1 MSRGKRGLVLR
12 ARDTKIMY
20 KKLMAKLK
28 EAARGIKQDV
38 MTVYF
43 AARDPRTPLLV
54 RLLALAIAAYALSPI
69 DLIPDFIPILGYLDD
84 LVLLPFG
91 IILVIKLTPTIVIEA
106 SRAKANEVI
115 SKPTSSIAA
124 AIIVAIWVGLAIG
137 CAYWLVRH
145 A

>member
-1 MSRGKRGLVLR
+1 VSRGKRGLALQ
-12 ARDTKIMY
+12 ASDTKIMY
-20 KKLMAKLK
+20 KKLIAKLK
-28 EAARGIKQDV
+28 EAARGIKHDV

-115 SKPTSSIAA
+115 SKPTSSVAA
-124 AIIVAIWVGLAIG
+124 AIIVALWVGIAIG
-137 CAYWLVRH
+137 CAYWLVCH

>member
-1 MSRGKRGLVLR
+1 MFKEL
-12 ARDTKIMY
+12 I
-20 KKLMAKLK
+20 AKLK
-28 EAARGIKQDV
+28 AAARGIKYDV

-84 LVLLPFG
+84 LILLPLG

-106 SRAKANEVI
+106 SRSSEVI
-115 SKPTSSIAA
+115 SKPTSGIAA
-124 AIIVAIWVGLAIG
+124 AIIVALWVGIAIG

>member
-1 MSRGKRGLVLR
+1 MFKEL
-12 ARDTKIMY
+12 I
-20 KKLMAKLK
+20 AKLK
-28 EAARGIKQDV
+28 EAARSIKHDV

-91 IILVIKLTPTIVIEA
+91 ILLVIKLTPTIVIEA

-115 SKPTSSIAA
+115 SNPTSNIAA
-124 AIIVAIWVGLAIG
+124 AMIVGLWVSFAIG
-137 CAYWLVRH
+137 CAYWLVRNT
-145 A
+145 